1 MKGFS
6 RALSAV
12 ALSSVLGASNAF
24 AFPEMVRHGYV
35 NCTSCHVSPNGG
47 GILNGYGRVQ
57 AEEVLSTWSKEGQ
70 GAFLHGLLPATD
82 PPLSF
87 GGDFRILQLFRASDI
102 EKEGRFIFMQG
113 DLEAAVKAGPVQV
126 VATAGVQDIPGKE
139 FTSRRHYVIY
149 RPNEESHWMLRAG
162 RFLPAFGINLP
173 DHAIT
178 TKQGV
183 GLGQGSESYNLEGS
197 WLGEQFDVFATAI
210 FGRPGQDREKGFAV
224 RGAYNLGERAK
235 VGMGYYLGID
245 SDSTRHLF
253 GPYAIVGFTEKFFLL
268 TEIDLQSFTV
278 GGVASFGPVSYGRL
292 SYEVHKGVHVYL
304 AAEYA
309 KTRATGPE
317 SWAWGGGSQWFPWP
331 HIELRAQ
338 YDRRQDMTTR
348 FAPSYYF
355 WTQFHYYL

>member
-1 MKGFS
+1 MKNIFS
-6 RALSAV
+6 GALAAAVFVSGSAW
-12 ALSSVLGASNAF
+12 

-57 AEEVLSTWSKEGQ
+57 AEEVLSTWSREGE
-70 GAFLHGLLPATD
+70 GAFLHGLLPSTD

-87 GGDFRILQLFRASDI
+87 GGDFRVLQLFRESAK

-113 DLEAAVKAGPVQV
+113 DLEAAVKTGPVQV

-139 FTSRRHYVIY
+139 FTSRRHYVLY
-149 RPNEESHWMLRAG
+149 RPSEESHWMVRAG
-162 RFLPAFGINLP
+162 RFLPAFGLNLP
-173 DHAIT
+173 DHAIA

-183 GLGQGSESYNLEGS
+183 GLGQGSESYNLEGA

-210 FGRPGQDREKGFAV
+210 FGRPGQDREQGFAV
-224 RGAYNLGERAK
+224 RGAYNIGERAK
-235 VGMGYYLGID
+235 VGAGYYLGID

-268 TEIDLQSFTV
+268 AEINLQSFTV
-278 GGVASFGPVSYGRL
+278 SGVTSFGTVSYGRL
-292 SYEVHKGVHVYL
+292 NYEIYRGVHFYL
-304 AAEYA
+304 AAEYG
-309 KTRATGPE
+309 KTRSAGPE
-317 SWAWGGGSQWFPWP
+317 SWAGGGGSQWFPWP

-338 YDRRQDMTTR
+338 YDRRQDMTTG
-348 FAPSYYF
+348 FLPSDYG
-355 WTQFHYYL
+355 WLQFHYYL